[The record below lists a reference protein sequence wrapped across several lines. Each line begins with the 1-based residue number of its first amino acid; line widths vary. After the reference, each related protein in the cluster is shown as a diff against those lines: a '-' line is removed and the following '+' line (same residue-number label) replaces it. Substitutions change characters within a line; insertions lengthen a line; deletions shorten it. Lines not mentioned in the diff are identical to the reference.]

1 MTIGGAR
8 DELPSRNDRVSPARD
23 EEQGAESSAP
33 NATTVDRSDERRSLV
48 RLAGRILGSW
58 GATVRLVMI
67 LTVIIGG
74 LWLLNAAVDLG
85 PIRLGKP

>member
-8 DELPSRNDRVSPARD
+8 DELPSRNDRTSPGRD
-23 EEQGAESSAP
+23 DEQGAESSAP

-48 RLAGRILGSW
+48 RLASRILDSW

-74 LWLLNAAVDLG
+74 LWLLNAVVDLG